1 MGYPCGAD
9 AAIHLKALSLESCVA
24 FNATPASMHLLSRVF
39 QNDGFVGTLLL
50 TTEGFGE
57 FDCCIVRIYEPQ
69 GLNGDRRPK
78 GCARKVVPSSTTPH
92 EEANTMPVFTTPIPG
107 IASRMSVLVRPTDSL
122 VL

>member
-9 AAIHLKALSLESCVA
+9 AAI
-24 FNATPASMHLLSRVF
+24 HLLSRVF

-107 IASRMSVLVRPTDSL
+107 IASRMSVLVRILL
-122 VL
+122 VFVPSTGILSTL